1 MATSG
6 YSPAESISSLDQ
18 LKPGDH
24 IKVKGDSS
32 GWLFIE
38 HHMLVVKVLSDTTIR
53 VIHKR
58 NDSSA
63 VVEEDLDYKPEDITV
78 VYYNCPYPGQKAI
91 ARARDVIGDDYN
103 VLRENCEHFV
113 TEAKTGEKKSIQ
125 VENAAAGLLGL
136 GAAIGVG
143 AVAVALFA
151 AMQQNKKNSK

>member
-78 VYYNCPYPGQKAI
+78 VTI
-91 ARARDVIGDDYN
+91 T
-103 VLRENCEHFV
+103 VL
-113 TEAKTGEKKSIQ
+113 IQ
-125 VENAAAGLLGL
+125 VRRPLLEQGTLLATTIMYCGRTASTLSLRPELVKRRVFRWKMLQL
-136 GAAIGVG
+136 G
-143 AVAVALFA
+143 
-151 AMQQNKKNSK
+151 S